1 MFEIKSGVKD
11 PPNSER
17 EDQYVH
23 VVKHFH
29 IWWTLFCLDCA
40 CTKGERGLGS
50 GFLLFI
56 YGIFYGIS
64 GGYYRATGD
73 AGRGGSTAN
82 YSLTLFSLNIDSWK
96 KLAATSGDSFFS
108 HATSST
114 LHPRQ
119 SVTHLVGCSFEVA

>member
-1 MFEIKSGVKD
+1 MFEIKSGGKD

-29 IWWTLFCLDCA
+29 IWWTFFCLDCA

-56 YGIFYGIS
+56 YGIFHGIS
-64 GGYYRATGD
+64 GWILLGY
-73 AGRGGSTAN
+73 AGRGWSTAN
-82 YSLTLFSLNIDSWK
+82 YSLTLFSPNIDSWP
-96 KLAATSGDSFFS
+96 KLAATSEDSFFS

-114 LHPRQ
+114 IHPRQ
-119 SVTHLVGCSFEVA
+119 SVTHLVDCSFKIA

>member
-29 IWWTLFCLDCA
+29 IWWTFFCLDCA

-64 GGYYRATGD
+64 GGYIGLRATQ
-73 AGRGGSTAN
+73 AGVGQLPIIP
-82 YSLTLFSLNIDSWK
+82 SLCFHQILT
-96 KLAATSGDSFFS
+96 
-108 HATSST
+108 
-114 LHPRQ
+114 
-119 SVTHLVGCSFEVA
+119 VGPHI